1 MNLKIGTTGTAFGSN
16 RILSALLLLIVP
28 LIIFQEFQDVCSL
41 PIKKPQIQSDQPSQ
55 GGGGKKESR
64 KPAERRRIRR
74 DVGLVGANE
83 TAAGVIYHVN
93 EREYL

>member
-1 MNLKIGTTGTAFGSN
+1 MKLKIGTTGVALWSN
-16 RILSALLLLIVP
+16 RILSTLLLLIVP

-41 PIKKPQIQSDQPSQ
+41 PIKKPQIQSGQVSQ
-55 GGGGKKESR
+55 RDGKKESR
-64 KPAERRRIRR
+64 KPAERRRTRR
-74 DVGLVGANE
+74 DIGLVGANE